1 MDGCCYLS
9 WQRGG
14 KGEIGAERYEKN
26 SVTGQ
31 WAVLWEGGR
40 GRPPCSGSSSLASP
54 ALFLLTLHLP
64 LTALWSPLLSPV
76 TPIPLQLTPKYHKFP
91 KSPPEN

>member
-40 GRPPCSGSSSLASP
+40 GAAPVLWQQLLGFPSSFLAHSSPSPP
-54 ALFLLTLHLP
+54 
-64 LTALWSPLLSPV
+64 SPLVAPV
-76 TPIPLQLTPKYHKFP
+76 ISRYPHPAAAHPKVSQIP
-91 KSPPEN
+91 